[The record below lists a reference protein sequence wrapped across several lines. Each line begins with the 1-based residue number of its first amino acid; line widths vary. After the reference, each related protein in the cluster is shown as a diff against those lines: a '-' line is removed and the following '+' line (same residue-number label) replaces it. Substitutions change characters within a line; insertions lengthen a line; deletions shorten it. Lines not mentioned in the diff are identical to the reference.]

1 MIFVSPRIAQIYTD
15 KIIGSQYMAPY
26 FVLHWWGDWEA
37 IIMLPSAIF
46 IKVHQ
51 KVIFLCYISRT
62 FPFTPIKNINA
73 NE

>member
-1 MIFVSPRIAQIYTD
+1 
-15 KIIGSQYMAPY
+15 MAPY
-26 FVLHWWGDWEA
+26 FYAPWREIGKA

-62 FPFTPIKNINA
+62 FPFTPIKNINE

>member
-1 MIFVSPRIAQIYTD
+1 
-15 KIIGSQYMAPY
+15 MAPY
-26 FVLHWWGDWEA
+26 FYAPWRGDRKVNDVLR
-37 IIMLPSAIF
+37 SAIF
-46 IKVHQ
+46 LKVHQ

>member
-1 MIFVSPRIAQIYTD
+1 
-15 KIIGSQYMAPY
+15 MAPY
-26 FVLHWWGDWEA
+26 FVLHWWGGRKVNDV
-37 IIMLPSAIF
+37 LPSAIF

>member
-1 MIFVSPRIAQIYTD
+1 MIFVSLQITKIYTD

-26 FVLHWWGDWEA
+26 FYAPWRGDWKVNDV
-37 IIMLPSAIF
+37 PTSAIF
-46 IKVHQ
+46 LKVHQ

>member
-1 MIFVSPRIAQIYTD
+1 
-15 KIIGSQYMAPY
+15 MAPY
-26 FVLHWWGDWEA
+26 FYAPGRGDWEA
-37 IIMLPSAIF
+37 IIMLPIAIF